1 MRNGREVT
9 GEIETGREGENSCGK
24 SRRRASRFPRICV
37 SMRVRRRPENCFRV
51 CAVARQINDF
61 ALKAAATVGQVT
73 RYRAVISSLKFDT
86 HAIKHHGTVAV
97 CDSICL
103 R

>member
-9 GEIETGREGENSCGK
+9 GEIETGREGKNSCGK

-73 RYRAVISSLKFDT
+73 RRIAP
-86 HAIKHHGTVAV
+86 
-97 CDSICL
+97 
-103 R
+103 

>member
-24 SRRRASRFPRICV
+24 SRRRAVAFRV
-37 SMRVRRRPENCFRV
+37 SVFSMCVRRRPGNCFRV
-51 CAVARQINDF
+51 CAVARQINDL

-73 RYRAVISSLKFDT
+73 RRIAPVISSLKFDT

-97 CDSICL
+97 
-103 R
+103 